1 MTGFYAKRTASV
13 ALTLV
18 LGLGI
23 SRSYGIT
30 IQGGTSAVVDSW
42 NISPDAGVT
51 IDATAEVGGLTINKI
66 ANFTSDN
73 SLGITFQQT
82 DGSAPGQVQFATES
96 ITNSTGSDW
105 TGFQFTVTGAAT
117 INGISN
123 IFAPPFGTG
132 VNFISASVN
141 AAQTQVTYSGTQLN
155 GATST
160 WGDVTTGDSLSITAD
175 ASVTAPFASFTLA
188 ELPIGGTS
196 AVPVPSPFWLSLIG
210 VLSLGLIPGVRK
222 IVRA

>member
-1 MTGFYAKRTASV
+1 MSGFYAKRISAI
-13 ALTLV
+13 ALI
-18 LGLGI
+18 LGLGV
-23 SRSYGIT
+23 SHCYGIT
-30 IQGGTSAVVDSW
+30 ILGGTSAIVDSW
-42 NISPDAGVT
+42 KISPDAGVT
-51 IDATAEVGGLTINKI
+51 IDATADTNGLTINKI
-66 ANFTSDN
+66 VTFTSDN

-82 DGSAPGQVQFATES
+82 DGPAPMDVNFATES

-132 VNFISASVN
+132 VNYISASVN
-141 AAQTQVTYSGTQLN
+141 AAEMQVTYSGSQLN
-155 GATST
+155 GATSI
-160 WGDVTTGDSLSITAD
+160 WGDVSTGDSLMISAD
-175 ASVTAPFASFTLA
+175 TTTNAPFASFTLA

-196 AVPVPSPFWLSLIG
+196 AVPAPSPLWLSLIG